1 METSKTRLVQSEY
14 RWSIFDE
21 IRSCG
26 VGVDIRNEKGEI
38 MGTMSKKLEL
48 PLGVLEIEIKAIEE
62 GVVFAGDLGLKD
74 IIIESDTMLVV
85 KSLGK

>member
-1 METSKTRLVQSEY
+1 
-14 RWSIFDE
+14 
-21 IRSCG
+21 
-26 VGVDIRNEKGEI
+26 